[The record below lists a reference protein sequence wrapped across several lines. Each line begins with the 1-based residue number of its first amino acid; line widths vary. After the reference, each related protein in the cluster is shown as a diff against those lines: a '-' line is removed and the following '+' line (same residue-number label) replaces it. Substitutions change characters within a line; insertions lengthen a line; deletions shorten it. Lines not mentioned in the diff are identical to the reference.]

1 MFEEEILKTQES
13 LSIDYTAFEPEANRS
28 LSVLSLRADTYESI
42 V

>member
-28 LSVLSLRADTYESI
+28 LSVLSLKSYTNETI
-42 V
+42 F